1 MRWMRV
7 LQQGASVLL
16 AAALVACGT
25 TQAAPDLAPSSG
37 PNSSSSQSAPQAPP
51 AAPPQAAAP
60 APAAP
65 APAPA
70 VRALTATTVQV
81 PAQFRQGAFSQD
93 RQLQLAEGFSISV
106 FALVPNA
113 RSLTL
118 APWGEI
124 LVSLPTQ
131 GRITGLRDADGDGV
145 AETQRTVLSGLQCP
159 YGMAFK
165 DDYLYVAESSRVDR
179 FKHNNGEAFGP
190 AEQVVGDFPQSGCG
204 AHHFRPLTF
213 DWSGAFYVAF
223 GSSCN
228 VCVEP
233 DDRRGSVWRYTLDG
247 GAAEYARGLRN
258 VVDLTVRP
266 ETGEVWVA
274 TNERDELGDA
284 VPPEPITAISPGQ
297 NYGWPFCYWNGSA
310 WAVDRRVPARNPGCT
325 GLTEY
330 YGLQAHSAPLGI
342 AFYSQNSFPADLNG
356 SGFVAMHGSWNHSQG
371 VGFKLVRIPFADGA
385 PQPAQDFV
393 SGWMTGRPQDAWGR
407 PVDVQEGAD
416 GALYLSDDRA
426 GAVYRIAYT
435 N

>member
-1 MRWMRV
+1 MRWMRE
-7 LQQGASVLL
+7 LRRGASVLL

-25 TQAAPDLAPSSG
+25 TQAAPELSPASG
-37 PNSSSSQSAPQAPP
+37 ANAAAQQSAPQA
-51 AAPPQAAAP
+51 APQAAAP

-65 APAPA
+65 APAPG
-70 VRALTATTVQV
+70 VRGTTATTVQV
-81 PAQFRQGAFSQD
+81 PAQLRQGAFSQD
-93 RQLQLAEGFSISV
+93 RQLQIAEGFSISV

-124 LVSLPTQ
+124 LVGLPEA
-131 GRITGLRDADGDGV
+131 GRIAGLRDADGDGI

-165 DDYLYVAESSRVDR
+165 DDYLYVAQSSRVDR
-179 FKHNNGEAFGP
+179 FRHNNGDAFGS
-190 AEQVVGDFPQSGCG
+190 AERVVGDFPQSGCG
-204 AHHFRPLTF
+204 AHHYRPLTF
-213 DWSGAFYVAF
+213 DWSGAFYVGF

-233 DDRRGSVWRYTLDG
+233 DERRGSVWRYTLDG
-247 GAAEYARGLRN
+247 GAAEFARGLRN
-258 VVDLTVRP
+258 VVDLTVKP
-266 ETGEVWVA
+266 DSGEVWVA
-274 TNERDELGDA
+274 TNERDALGDN

-310 WAVDRRVPARNPGCT
+310 WAVDTRVPARNPACT
-325 GLTEY
+325 GLTQY
-330 YGLQAHSAPLGI
+330 YGLPAHSAPLGI
-342 AFYSQNSFPADLNG
+342 AFYTQTRFPADVAG
-356 SGFVAMHGSWNHSQG
+356 SGFVALHGSWNHSTG
-371 VGFKLVRIPFADGA
+371 VGFKLVRFPFAEGA
-385 PQPAQDFV
+385 PQPAEDFV
-393 SGWMTGRPQDAWGR
+393 SGWLTGRPQDAWGR

-435 N
+435 G